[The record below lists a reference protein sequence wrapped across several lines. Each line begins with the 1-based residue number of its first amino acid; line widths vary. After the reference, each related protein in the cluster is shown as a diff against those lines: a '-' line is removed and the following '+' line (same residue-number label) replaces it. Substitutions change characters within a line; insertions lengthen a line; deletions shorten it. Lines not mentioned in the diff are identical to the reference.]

1 MKAIVLAAGR
11 GERMR
16 PLTDTIPKPLL
27 CVGGK
32 PLIVWQVERL
42 VEGGF
47 DRLVVNHAWL
57 GAQIEAALG
66 DGSQWA
72 ARIDY
77 SREAEALET
86 AGGVVTALP
95 LLMNGP
101 DDDEPFAVVSAD
113 VHTDFD
119 YARLAAPIAALR
131 SKWPRIAAHLVLT
144 DNPDHH
150 PKGDMAL
157 AGDMVTRQGKKLN
170 YANIAVFH
178 PRVFDGLASDEKLRL
193 FPWAYRLVDEGRVSG
208 EYFSGMWD
216 NVGTPAQLDELDRR
230 IRASRCTSIEV
241 T

>member
-1 MKAIVLAAGR
+1 
-11 GERMR
+11 MR

-57 GAQIEAALG
+57 GAQIEAVLG
-66 DGSQWA
+66 NGSQWA

-86 AGGVVTALP
+86 AGGIVTALP

-131 SKWPRIAAHLVLT
+131 SRWPRIAAHLVLT

-157 AGDMVTRQGKKLN
+157 AGDMITRQGKKLN

-178 PRVFDGLASDEKLRL
+178 PRVFDGLARDETVAKKYAAQFPALRL
-193 FPWAYRLVDEGRVSG
+193 FTIDDLFGGW
-208 EYFSGMWD
+208 
-216 NVGTPAQLDELDRR
+216 TKAQATHFADGGVFDQ
-230 IRASRCTSIEV
+230 IYSTK
-241 T
+241 

>member
-42 VEGGF
+42 VAGGF
-47 DRLVVNHAWL
+47 DHLVVNHAWL
-57 GAQIEAALG
+57 GEQIEAALG
-66 DGSQWA
+66 DGSQWS
-72 ARIDY
+72 ARIAY
-77 SREAEALET
+77 SPEVEALET

-95 LLMNGP
+95 LLMNGS

-119 YARLAAPIAALR
+119 YARLAEPIAALL
-131 SKWPRIAAHLVLT
+131 SNWPRIAAHLVLT

-150 PKGDMAL
+150 PEGDMAL
-157 AGDMVTRQGKKLN
+157 VGGMIEREGKKLN

-178 PRVFDGLASDEKLRL
+178 PRVFDGLARNQKLAL
-193 FPWAYRLVDEGRVSG
+193 FPWAYRLVEEGRVSG

-216 NVGTPAQLDELDRR
+216 NVGTPEQLAELDRR
-230 IRASRCTSIEV
+230 LWAQLRIA
-241 T
+241 

>member
-1 MKAIVLAAGR
+1 
-11 GERMR
+11 MR

-42 VEGGF
+42 VAGGF

-57 GAQIEAALG
+57 GEQIEAVLG
-66 DGSQWA
+66 DGSQWG
-72 ARIDY
+72 ARIAW

-95 LLMNGP
+95 LVMSRP

-119 YARLAAPIAALR
+119 YARLAAPIAVLR
-131 SKWPRIAAHLVLT
+131 SNWPRIAAHLVLT
-144 DNPDHH
+144 DNPAHH
-150 PKGDMAL
+150 PQGDMAL
-157 AGDMVTRQGKKLN
+157 VGGMVAIEGKKLN

-178 PRVFDGLASDEKLRL
+178 PRVFDGLARNQKLRL
-193 FPWAYRLVDEGRVSG
+193 FPWAYRLVEEGRVSG

-216 NVGTPAQLDELDRR
+216 NVGTQAQLAELDRR
-230 IRASRCTSIEV
+230 LCAHLRIA
-241 T
+241 